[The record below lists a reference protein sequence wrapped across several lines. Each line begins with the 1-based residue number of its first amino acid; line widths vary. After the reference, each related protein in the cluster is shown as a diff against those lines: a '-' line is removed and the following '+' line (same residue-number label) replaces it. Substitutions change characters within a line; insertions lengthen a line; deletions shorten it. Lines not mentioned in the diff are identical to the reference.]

1 MQIRKHMI
9 FSGEV
14 QGVGF
19 RYRAFMYAQEL
30 GLTGWVINLDDGRV
44 EMEVQGERKQLS
56 RLTDRLRESRWIR
69 ILDIEEQS
77 IPVIKERGFQI
88 RN

>member
-1 MQIRKHMI
+1 MDIRKHMI

-19 RYRAFMYAQEL
+19 RYRAFVYAQEL
-30 GLTGWVINLDDGRV
+30 GLTGWVLNRDDGRV
-44 EMEVQGERKQLS
+44 EMEVQGEEEQLVQ
-56 RLTDRLRESRWIR
+56 LLEKLENSRWIK
-69 ILDIEEQS
+69 IHAIEEQS
-77 IPVIKERGFQI
+77 VPTVREREFQI

>member
-19 RYRAFMYAQEL
+19 RYRAFVYAQEL

-77 IPVIKERGFQI
+77 IPEIKERGSQI